1 MHDVSK
7 DGFSIVEDARNAGL
21 DPSLLY
27 DTVIDLANEG
37 QLTAGCINTAAG
49 VLLADLGLPE
59 YFFRNIS
66 RDALKRVGGP
76 LDEAD
81 LAKFQK
87 MAPR

>member
-1 MHDVSK
+1 M
-7 DGFSIVEDARNAGL
+7 GTA
-21 DPSLLY
+21 
-27 DTVIDLANEG
+27 EG
-37 QLTAGCINTAAG
+37 
-49 VLLADLGLPE
+49 
-59 YFFRNIS
+59 